1 MASGVRQVG
10 VARSRLLGKG
20 ADRNRHR
27 YTVGAAS
34 AIWRPERAVRLIRRT
49 PEKLRNKPPPPIFI
63 TYLVFQSRI
72 FIPADPLPDTAGR
85 IVGDSYKGMSALAR

>member
-85 IVGDSYKGMSALAR
+85 IVAIYRPMF

>member
-1 MASGVRQVG
+1 MASRVRQVG

-34 AIWRPERAVRLIRRT
+34 TIWRPERAVRLIRGT
-49 PEKLRNKPPPPIFI
+49 PEKLRDKPPPPIFI
-63 TYLVFQSRI
+63 TYLVF
-72 FIPADPLPDTAGR
+72 PKP
-85 IVGDSYKGMSALAR
+85 

>member
-1 MASGVRQVG
+1 MASRVRQVG

-20 ADRNRHR
+20 AGRNRHR

-34 AIWRPERAVRLIRRT
+34 ATWRPERAVRLIRNT
-49 PEKLRNKPPPPIFI
+49 PEKLRDKSPSPICI

-72 FIPADPLPDTAGR
+72 FVPADPLPDTPGR
-85 IVGDSYKGMSALAR
+85 MVGRSE

>member
-1 MASGVRQVG
+1 MASRVRQGG
-10 VARSRLLGKG
+10 VARSRLLGKN
-20 ADRNRHR
+20 ANRNRRR
-27 YTVGAAS
+27 YTAGAAS

-49 PEKLRNKPPPPIFI
+49 SEELRNKPPPPIFI

-85 IVGDSYKGMSALAR
+85 IVGHSELT